1 MIICYVGDVIRKAY
15 SYTYLGEC
23 CIQFII
29 EGKDKWVR
37 GEQNLDN
44 RIGGC
49 YISSWLAWFIV
60 VNLY

>member
-29 EGKDKWVR
+29 EGKDK
-37 GEQNLDN
+37 
-44 RIGGC
+44 
-49 YISSWLAWFIV
+49 
-60 VNLY
+60 